1 KIDGISQFNFTKFYK
16 AICEI
21 SDGRKAQYNNYQ
33 KILSPNKKSTESFDY
48 AEIKNE
54 ITSIFNCIMNNTYA
68 ILPRI
73 DKKLAIK
80 TLLDDYFFDYWK
92 ITYKNDTL
100 GEMSTGK
107 ASFV

>member
-1 KIDGISQFNFTKFYK
+1 
-16 AICEI
+16 
-21 SDGRKAQYNNYQ
+21 
-33 KILSPNKKSTESFDY
+33 
-48 AEIKNE
+48 
-54 ITSIFNCIMNNTYA
+54 YA

-107 ASFV
+107 ASFVILMLIVGLSKSKSPILIDQPEDNLDNRSITKDLVLYLRNKKLERQIIVVTHNAN